1 MAEQDRTD
9 QVGHT
14 AEPHASQPAGSNP
27 TTWRPAPEPERVRVA
42 AAGLGALRPARQEL
56 GPAGEFQGG
65 IALAAGS
72 V

>member
-1 MAEQDRTD
+1 M
-9 QVGHT
+9 
-14 AEPHASQPAGSNP
+14 
-27 TTWRPAPEPERVRVA
+27 RVA